1 MTALPAAASAAY
13 QSIAKIGT
21 DASAAARTQATA
33 PGAANFTDF
42 LSDAIKDGMQTM
54 KAGEQM
60 ATQQVAGQANIVDVV
75 TAVTESEVALETLVS
90 VRDKVIAAYEEIMRM
105 PI

>member
-1 MTALPAAASAAY
+1 MITAAGAASAY
-13 QSIAKIGT
+13 SSLAKL
-21 DASAAARTQATA
+21 AQPMAA
-33 PGAANFTDF
+33 PGAARAAGPAGGSFGDM
-42 LSDAIKDGMQTM
+42 LSKAFSSATEHGKAADAGVMGALSGKGDL
-54 KAGEQM
+54 
-60 ATQQVAGQANIVDVV
+60 VDVV